1 MNVTIKA
8 PMRKVS
14 YYHIRA
20 GEVQRVSTANV
31 ATYVN
36 DLISGGAVDS
46 NVDVRSFDCAVADD
60 AQVQIGDAVYT
71 SEDLSLQTMD
81 LSFADFLA
89 PIEAGDY
96 VCIDTEFGEGEYAVT
111 LEDNTVMPDQLSIA
125 YADCNTVDTYDQLD
139 EAYTLPLC
147 GCLDLGTLA
156 YRGNPLEADTV
167 DLTTIEI
174 SRQLFR
180 VEQDETG
187 AVFLSKVTEAEDEVT
202 DLSFDALVDQAQEQ
216 E

>member
-20 GEVQRVSTANV
+20 GEVRSVSTANV
-31 ATYVN
+31 ATYI
-36 DLISGGAVDS
+36 DELISGGAVDN

-60 AQVQIGDAVYT
+60 AEVQIGDTVYT
-71 SEDLSLQTMD
+71 SEDLSLKTMD

-89 PIEAGDY
+89 PIAAGDY

-125 YADCNTVDTYDQLD
+125 YADCNTVDMYDQVD

-147 GCLDLGTLA
+147 GCLDLGTFT
-156 YRGNPLEADTV
+156 YRGKLLEADTV
-167 DLTTIEI
+167 DLTTIET
-174 SRQLFR
+174 SRQLYR
-180 VEQDETG
+180 VEQGETD